1 MRSRT
6 RRFASGPAVAT
17 ETVAR
22 PVLETA
28 EAPPTTLFQDF
39 LRRLRKDRLAVAG
52 GLVVLFMMLLAVL
65 APWIAPYDPNAL
77 DLSAQLVPPRPGHW
91 FGTDDLGR
99 DVLSRMVYGAQI
111 SLSVGFVAVGIAF
124 AIGIFL
130 GAVAGYYGG
139 RLDAFIMWLVDVM
152 LVFPSIFLILAVIA
166 FVGPSLFN
174 IMVIIGV
181 TSWMGVARLVRGQFL
196 ELREREFVAAVRA
209 QGARAARI
217 IFRHILPN
225 ALAPVLVS
233 ATFGVAG
240 AILLESGLSFL
251 GLGVPPPRATWGG
264 LLTDGKAMIEVAP
277 WLTVFPGLAIFVT
290 TLAYNLLGQGIRD
303 ALDPRLRS

>member
-1 MRSRT
+1 
-6 RRFASGPAVAT
+6 VAT
-17 ETVAR
+17 ETIAR
-22 PVLETA
+22 PVDGAIETA
-28 EAPPTTLFQDF
+28 PTTLWQDF
-39 LRRLRKDRLAVAG
+39 LRRLRRDLPAVSG
-52 GLVVLFMMLLAVL
+52 GLVVLVMILVAVL
-65 APWIAPYDPNAL
+65 APILAPYDPNAL
-77 DLSAQLVPPRPGHW
+77 DLSAQLAPPQPGHW

-99 DVLSRMVYGAQI
+99 DVLSRMMYGAQI

-124 AIGIFL
+124 AIGIVL
-130 GAVAGYYGG
+130 GAIAGYFGG
-139 RLDAFIMWLVDVM
+139 RIDQAIMWLVDVM

-174 IMVIIGV
+174 IMVIIGC
-181 TSWMGVARLVRGQFL
+181 TSWMGVARLVRAEFL
-196 ELREREFVAAVRA
+196 ALREREFVAAVRA
-209 QGARAARI
+209 QGAGTARI

-233 ATFGVAG
+233 ATFSVAG

-277 WLTVFPGLAIFVT
+277 WLTFFPGMAIFVT
-290 TLAYNLLGQGIRD
+290 TLAYNLLGEGIRD

>member
-17 ETVAR
+17 ETIAR
-22 PVLETA
+22 PVSETV

-39 LRRLRKDRLAVAG
+39 LRRLRKDRLAVTG
-52 GLVVLFMMLLAVL
+52 GLVVLVMMLLAVL

-77 DLSAQLVPPRPGHW
+77 DLSAQLAPPRPGHW
-91 FGTDDLGR
+91 LGTDDLGR

-166 FVGPSLFN
+166 FIGPSLFN

-209 QGARAARI
+209 QGAGAARI

>member
-1 MRSRT
+1 
-6 RRFASGPAVAT
+6 VAT
-17 ETVAR
+17 ETIAR
-22 PVLETA
+22 PVDGAVETT
-28 EAPPTTLFQDF
+28 PTTLWQDF
-39 LRRLRKDRLAVAG
+39 LRRLLRDPPAVTG
-52 GLVVLFMMLLAVL
+52 GLVVLFMVLVAVL
-65 APWIAPYDPNAL
+65 APVLAPHDPNAL
-77 DLSAQLVPPRPGHW
+77 DLSAQLVPPQPGHW

-99 DVLSRMVYGAQI
+99 DVLSRMMYGAQI
-111 SLSVGFVAVGIAF
+111 SLFVGFVAVGIAF
-124 AIGIFL
+124 AIGIAL
-130 GAVAGYYGG
+130 GAVAGYFGG
-139 RLDAFIMWLVDVM
+139 RIDQGIMWLVDVM

-174 IMVIIGV
+174 IMVIIGC
-181 TSWMGVARLVRGQFL
+181 TSWMGVARLVRAEFL
-196 ELREREFVAAVRA
+196 ALREREFVAAVRA
-209 QGARAARI
+209 QGAGTLRI

-233 ATFGVAG
+233 ATFSVAG

-277 WLTVFPGLAIFVT
+277 WLTLFPGMAIFVT
-290 TLAYNLLGQGIRD
+290 TLAYNLLGEGIRD

>member
-1 MRSRT
+1 
-6 RRFASGPAVAT
+6 VAT
-17 ETVAR
+17 ETIAR
-22 PVLETA
+22 PVDGAVETA
-28 EAPPTTLFQDF
+28 PTTLWQDF
-39 LRRLRKDRLAVAG
+39 LRRLLRDLPAVSG
-52 GLVVLFMMLLAVL
+52 GLVVLFMILIAVL
-65 APWIAPYDPNAL
+65 APLLAPYDPNAL
-77 DLSAQLVPPRPGHW
+77 DLSAQLVPPQPGHW

-99 DVLSRMVYGAQI
+99 DVLARMMYGAQI

-124 AIGIFL
+124 AIGIVL
-130 GAVAGYYGG
+130 GAVAGYFGG
-139 RLDAFIMWLVDVM
+139 RIDQAIMWLVDVM

-174 IMVIIGV
+174 IMVIIGC
-181 TSWMGVARLVRGQFL
+181 TSWMGVARLVRAEFL
-196 ELREREFVAAVRA
+196 ALREREFVAAVRA
-209 QGARAARI
+209 QGAGTLRI

-233 ATFGVAG
+233 ATFSVAG

-251 GLGVPPPRATWGG
+251 GLGVPPPRATWGS

-277 WLTVFPGLAIFVT
+277 WLTFFPGMAIFVT
-290 TLAYNLLGQGIRD
+290 TLAYNLLGEGIRD